1 MPSIETL
8 QRAAEILE
16 RLSAGGKPD
25 ARTLA
30 GAPLAQAWATM
41 PGEDLCQI
49 AAAVATPPE
58 AHARPHLVLLL
69 AIDRGQSW
77 ALVLDDRDL
86 GWWVLGDPL
95 PGASTPEDGAEVL
108 RLATAWV
115 RRQSQ
120 R

>member
-1 MPSIETL
+1 
-8 QRAAEILE
+8 
-16 RLSAGGKPD
+16 
-25 ARTLA
+25 
-30 GAPLAQAWATM
+30 
-41 PGEDLCQI
+41 
-49 AAAVATPPE
+49 
-58 AHARPHLVLLL
+58 VLLL